1 MNELFSDSFDSGDI
15 SISYDR
21 EKNVKE
27 LLEERLKKA
36 PLGGYTKPSVE
47 QYAMEMT
54 ESMAQMRENFEKQI
68 RTLSAECSKFTNE
81 CNVLRNQIQE
91 AERENEN
98 AKQSLNAA
106 ILEKRTLEEQV
117 QRLQG
122 TASLADDYQSRIQE
136 LQREIQQ
143 RNAKIAEYE
152 QQISQLQT
160 KLQAAL
166 SRIEDMN
173 AEISKIQEEAAQ
185 AAQATRDSAELD
197 GVYEELE
204 TIKKT
209 CTELRKQNYQ
219 LQQTAS
225 TNANLQTELEKYR
238 NQLVEQQYANDVLRK
253 KLSQQEETH
262 TATMQQAESESS
274 TMKENMAAL
283 EQKYGQLY
291 DQYAA
296 SRGHIEQ
303 LQAEKNAVEQLLKK
317 YQAREQEMAVLQ
329 EENTELKS
337 AVAELQNVAENMM
350 AEMERQFRAYQQM
363 ADLLAEKNTAIN
375 DLNTQKIELQMRNVH
390 IMERMEALAKEQ
402 SHSAEKQVFPL
413 NSMAEDLEKPMTAEA
428 FSPFARKA
436 PQVDVSRAMEILNRA
451 KELSDSCTA

>member
-402 SHSAEKQVFPL
+402 SHSTEKQVFPL

>member
-36 PLGGYTKPSVE
+36 PLGGYTKLSVE
-47 QYAMEMT
+47 QYAMEMSD
-54 ESMAQMRENFEKQI
+54 SMAQMRENFEKQI

-91 AERENEN
+91 AEKENEN

-106 ILEKRTLEEQV
+106 LLEKRTLEEEV
-117 QRLQG
+117 RRLQG
-122 TASLADDYQSRIQE
+122 AASLADDYQIRIQE
-136 LQREIQQ
+136 LQSEIQQ
-143 RNAKIAEYE
+143 KNAKIAEYE
-152 QQISQLQT
+152 QQISQLQM

-173 AEISKIQEEAAQ
+173 AEVSRIQEEATQ
-185 AAQATRDSAELD
+185 AAQAMQDRAELD

-225 TNANLQTELEKYR
+225 ANANLQTELEKYR
-238 NQLVEQQYANDVLRK
+238 DQLFEQQHANDVLRK

-291 DQYAA
+291 DQYAT

-329 EENTELKS
+329 EENTELKA
-337 AVAELQNVAENMM
+337 AVAELQNVAESMM

-390 IMERMEALAKEQ
+390 IMERMEALSKEQ

-436 PQVDVSRAMEILNRA
+436 PQVDVGRAMEILNRA

>member
-81 CNVLRNQIQE
+81 CNILRNQIQE

-375 DLNTQKIELQMRNVH
+375 GLNTQKIELQMRNVH

-413 NSMAEDLEKPMTAEA
+413 NSMAENLEKPMTAEA

>member
-136 LQREIQQ
+136 LQRGIQQ

>member
-1 MNELFSDSFDSGDI
+1 MNELFSDSFDSSDI

-21 EKNVKE
+21 EKNAKE

-47 QYAMEMT
+47 QYVMEMT

-350 AEMERQFRAYQQM
+350 TEMERQFRAYQQM

-402 SHSAEKQVFPL
+402 SHSAEKQAFPL